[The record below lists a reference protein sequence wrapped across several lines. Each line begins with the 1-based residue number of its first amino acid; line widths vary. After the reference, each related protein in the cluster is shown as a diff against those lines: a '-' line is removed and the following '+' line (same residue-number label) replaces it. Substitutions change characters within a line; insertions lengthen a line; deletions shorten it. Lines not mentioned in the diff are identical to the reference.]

1 MALAAVQAILVHR
14 ESAMKSKAL
23 AARGPHTLSTWKVL
37 LLVAG
42 LWCALYPGL
51 LWALGYAAKA

>member
-1 MALAAVQAILVHR
+1 
-14 ESAMKSKAL
+14 MKSKAL
-23 AARGPHTLSTWKVL
+23 AARGPQTLSTWKVL

-42 LWCALYPGL
+42 LWCAQYPGL

>member
-1 MALAAVQAILVHR
+1 
-14 ESAMKSKAL
+14 MKSKAL
-23 AARGPHTLSTWKVL
+23 AARGQHTLSTWKVL